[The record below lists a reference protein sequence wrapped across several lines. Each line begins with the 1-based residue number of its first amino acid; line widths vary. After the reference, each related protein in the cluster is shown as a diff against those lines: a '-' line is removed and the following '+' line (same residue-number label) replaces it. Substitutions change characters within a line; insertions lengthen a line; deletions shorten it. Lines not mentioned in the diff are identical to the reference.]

1 MEELQKDIKEKNSP
15 SIAIIG
21 GGPMGL
27 AVSYELT
34 KNGYKNVLL
43 EADDRLG
50 GMAASFDFAGLEIER
65 YYHFHCLSDYAFF
78 DLLRELKLFDQ
89 MRWVNTKMGFFFEN
103 KLYKWG
109 SPLSVLRFS
118 KISFVSRLRYLFH
131 AARCLVIKD
140 WRFLDKISAISWLEK
155 WLGNEC
161 FDVLWFKLF
170 KYKFYNYSKN
180 ISAAWIWSRIRR
192 IGLSRKG
199 LKEKLGYL
207 KGGSNKWIEK
217 IYFYLKN
224 HDTEIRLNCA
234 VKKITI
240 ENRKILLSYDQKD
253 KEKFDIVIS
262 TIPLPLIGK
271 IFEKGGFSKRLT
283 QKYLDQISVG
293 CVCVIVETK
302 RPVTNNFWTNINDSK
317 YKIPGIIEFSN
328 LRKLKKNITYI
339 PFYVPRENPIYSYP
353 DEKFVSESIKCLKS
367 INKDLKDSDVI
378 NTHCSRYAYAQPV
391 CGTNFKENL
400 PPLNPIENLWTADT
414 TIYYPEDRGISE
426 SIFFGRNLAKKII
439 RDF

>member
-1 MEELQKDIKEKNSP
+1 MEELKKDIKEKNSP

-161 FDVLWFKLF
+161 FEVLWFKLF

-217 IYFYLKN
+217 IYFYFL
-224 HDTEIRLNCA
+224 
-234 VKKITI
+234 
-240 ENRKILLSYDQKD
+240 
-253 KEKFDIVIS
+253 
-262 TIPLPLIGK
+262 
-271 IFEKGGFSKRLT
+271 
-283 QKYLDQISVG
+283 
-293 CVCVIVETK
+293 
-302 RPVTNNFWTNINDSK
+302 
-317 YKIPGIIEFSN
+317 
-328 LRKLKKNITYI
+328 
-339 PFYVPRENPIYSYP
+339 
-353 DEKFVSESIKCLKS
+353 
-367 INKDLKDSDVI
+367 
-378 NTHCSRYAYAQPV
+378 
-391 CGTNFKENL
+391 
-400 PPLNPIENLWTADT
+400 
-414 TIYYPEDRGISE
+414 
-426 SIFFGRNLAKKII
+426 
-439 RDF
+439 